1 MTNRIC
7 STMRVK
13 YKSMDVISKKTGI
26 ERADLISK
34 SVHWLKSVCGLGLF
48 FLFGMNCANA
58 AQIFPADGSFGFKSV
73 FDADEIIFAT
83 GDVDRPINPFDIFPN
98 GHVYVMPNRVWSNG
112 DLLTDVTSDGF
123 NEVVGFAG
131 AGAFFDQ
138 PIWLPQPASGQLE
151 LADGSLFVG
160 GLYDLVL
167 DENGNGIFD
176 FGIDAVDGAGDDYSF
191 RVIGPTVIPLP
202 PAVWLFGTALIGLV
216 GFSKR
221 RKSA

>member
-1 MTNRIC
+1 MG
-7 STMRVK
+7 
-13 YKSMDVISKKTGI
+13 VILYKTGI
-26 ERADLISK
+26 GRAELISK
-34 SVHWLKSVCGLGLF
+34 AVDWLRSVCGLGLF
-48 FLFGMNCANA
+48 CLFGMNCANA
-58 AQIFPADGSFGFKSV
+58 AQIIAADGSFGFKSV
-73 FDADEIIFAT
+73 FDADEIVFAT
-83 GDVDRPINPFDIFPN
+83 GDVDRPMNPFDIFPS
-98 GHVYVMPNRVWSNG
+98 GHVYVVPNRVWSIG

-123 NEVVGFAG
+123 DVVVGFAG
-131 AGAFFDQ
+131 AGAFFDE

-151 LADGSLFVG
+151 LANGSLFVG

-176 FGIDAVDGAGDDYSF
+176 IGDAVDGAGDDFSF